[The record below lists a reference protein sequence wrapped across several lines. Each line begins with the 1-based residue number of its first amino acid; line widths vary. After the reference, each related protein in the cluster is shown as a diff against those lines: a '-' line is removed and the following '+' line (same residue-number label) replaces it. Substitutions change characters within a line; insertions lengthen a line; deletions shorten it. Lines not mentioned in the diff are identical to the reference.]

1 MILKAVYFDY
11 SLISYFKLVVMDV
24 SGPTILAPHPI
35 HMHGHK
41 YFVVAME
48 RYVDNIT
55 LGTYLDNSGI
65 GPHWTQD
72 RAKISKTHILVTQ

>member
-1 MILKAVYFDY
+1 MIIDAYYK
-11 SLISYFKLVVMDV
+11 
-24 SGPTILAPHPI
+24 PTIEPHPM

-41 YFVVAME
+41 FFVVAME

-72 RAKISKTHILVTQ
+72 RAKISKTHILLTQ

>member
-1 MILKAVYFDY
+1 M
-11 SLISYFKLVVMDV
+11 YFKLVVIDV
-24 SGPTILAPHPI
+24 TGPTIIAPHPI

-48 RYVDNIT
+48 RHVDNIT
-55 LGTYLDNSGI
+55 LGTYLDKSGI
-65 GPHWTQD
+65 GARMTQD